1 MHLPGLLE
9 HRLRKFLLIT
19 LWLRK
24 ELGQEEALRLEVSHL
39 HPSPAPL
46 LPEKRKVVFQH
57 LGKTWITN
65 KSLKVI
71 GELVYSAFCIQW
83 VWALPC
89 TLKHLVKNGLT
100 TRNALTEDN

>member
-9 HRLRKFLLIT
+9 HRLRKFLLIS

-24 ELGQEEALRLEVSHL
+24 ELGHEEALKLEVSHL
-39 HPSPAPL
+39 HPPPL
-46 LPEKRKVVFQH
+46 PPLAKKRKVVFQH

-65 KSLKVI
+65 KSLKVT

-89 TLKHLVKNGLT
+89 TLK
-100 TRNALTEDN
+100 ALG